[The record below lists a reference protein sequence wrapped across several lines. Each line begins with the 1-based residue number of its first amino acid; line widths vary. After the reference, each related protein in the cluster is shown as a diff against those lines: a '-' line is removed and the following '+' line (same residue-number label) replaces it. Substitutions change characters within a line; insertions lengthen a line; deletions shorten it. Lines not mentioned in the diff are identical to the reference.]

1 MVRSVPLQMELPRP
15 GQKYDGAL
23 LERLADGL
31 RQAECVQLS
40 AAAPPGSKASLEA
53 LQELLGVLK
62 TRGLTVEGQWITES
76 VDLSPEDCSFLA
88 ASGLS
93 VGLLLDG
100 PEEIHQKSRQWQG
113 LPEEPVAPVLEM
125 ARQLRA
131 CGVPVFARISVTP
144 PVAQAPE
151 TVYGFLTEQ
160 GFLAQEYLPPSS
172 TEDVT
177 PEVYGTFLIE
187 LFSRW
192 WQDRMAGETIHIR
205 EFENLA
211 GALKGTA
218 VNGCGAGGG
227 CWNQNAVALDGTV
240 YLCQRDREQRRHASA
255 TVWAPESGGMDFLPH
270 WEGVP
275 FSIPAAC
282 RSCRWVSLCQGGCRC
297 QRPRVQQETVF
308 CDALKRYYDYAV
320 PRMLQLLRELG
331 KSHPCWKTSA
341 CPQCV

>member
-1 MVRSVPLQMELPRP
+1 MVRSVPLQMELPQL

-23 LERLADGL
+23 LERVAECLG
-31 RQAECVQLS
+31 QVECVQLS
-40 AAAPPGSKASLEA
+40 VAAPPGCKASWEA
-53 LQELLGVLK
+53 LRELLRVLK
-62 TRGLTVEGQWITES
+62 ARGLAVEGQWITES
-76 VDLSPEDCSFLA
+76 VHLSPEDCSFLA

-93 VGLLLDG
+93 VGVLLDG
-100 PEEIHQKSRQWQG
+100 PEEINQKSRHWQG
-113 LPEEPVAPVLEM
+113 LPEEPVAPALEM
-125 ARQLRA
+125 AQQLRE
-131 CGVPVFARISVTP
+131 CGVPVFARVSVTP

-151 TVYGFLTEQ
+151 MVYDFLTKQ
-160 GFLAQEYLPPSS
+160 QFLAQEYLPPST

-192 WQDRMAGETIHIR
+192 WQDRMAGKTIHIR

-218 VNGCGAGGG
+218 ANGCGAGGG
-227 CWNQNAVALDGTV
+227 CWNQNAVALDGAV
-240 YLCQRDREQRRHASA
+240 YLCQRDREQRRHALA
-255 TVWAPESGGMDFLPH
+255 TVWAPEPDRMAFLPY
-270 WEGVP
+270 WEVVP
-275 FSIPAAC
+275 FSIPATC

-297 QRPRVQQETVF
+297 QRPQAQQKTVF

-341 CPQCV
+341 CPRCV